1 MLGFAQAMISIL
13 RKDLVAYYCG
23 SVAACSTFD
32 LLFSRSPY
40 YDRPALEHGH
50 SMTTCLVRGM
60 DMLWRSSLSPLI
72 PVSG

>member
-32 LLFSRSPY
+32 LLSVGVLTSLV
-40 YDRPALEHGH
+40 PARL
-50 SMTTCLVRGM
+50 LVTLTG
-60 DMLWRSSLSPLI
+60 SHKT
-72 PVSG
+72 PVLFRRRD